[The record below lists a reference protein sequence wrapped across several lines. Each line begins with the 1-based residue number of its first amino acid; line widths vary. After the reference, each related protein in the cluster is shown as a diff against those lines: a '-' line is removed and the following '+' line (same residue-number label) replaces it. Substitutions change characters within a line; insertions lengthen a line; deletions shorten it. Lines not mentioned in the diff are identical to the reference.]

1 MKRAAVVIFVIGSAL
16 ISRASIRGHLSGQAA
31 RAPEFP
37 VVEATISGIQGAMK
51 AGRLTARAL
60 VESYLRR
67 IDAYDQGTGL
77 NAVVVVNPAALA
89 AADALDTEFRKTG
102 KLRPLH
108 GIPIIVKDNYDT
120 ADLPTTG
127 GSLALES
134 SIPPDDAFQVRR
146 LREAGAIVL
155 AKSNMAEWAF
165 SPVLTESSIAGITR
179 NPYDLER
186 VPAGSSGGTAAA
198 VAASFG
204 AAGLGTDTGNSI
216 RGPSSHC
223 ALVGIRPTMGLASRD
238 GIIPLYLRNDVG
250 GPMARTVED
259 AARLLDVIAGPD
271 PADPVTE
278 RGRGRIPKSYLSSLD
293 RNGLRGARIGVFR
306 TYVDQPRGDPRIKEL
321 VERAVADMASAGAV
335 IVDPFTIS
343 DFEGLTKG
351 LWCDMFKADVEAY
364 LATLGPGAPVR
375 TLASIVAS
383 GKYVAANERRL
394 RQALASDPAATAACL
409 DLYSDPRNIKF
420 REAVLKA
427 MDEAQVDVIVYP
439 TWSNPPRK
447 VGDLQS
453 PAGDNSQ
460 IIPPHTGMPGMSV
473 PMGYVDGRWP
483 AGLQLVGR
491 LFDEPA
497 LIRVGYAYEQ
507 ASRHRRPPERFPEL
521 GETIRTGTKEGT
533 PGPFAVEAQ
542 KSPVEASF
550 RALRAVSAKAAWASG
565 SRGVV
570 CRTTDGGATWEA
582 LRVPGGEKLDFRMLA
597 AFDAERAIV
606 ANAGSPGFIFKT
618 TDGGKT
624 WKTVFRDEWPS
635 FFLDALV
642 FWDEKR
648 GLAFGD
654 PIGGTFLALA
664 TEDGGETWKPL
675 PDNVLPAPGE
685 GEAFFAASNGSLA
698 VQGRTL
704 AWLGSG
710 GGPAARVFRSADAG
724 RTFQAFPAPVTA
736 GASTRGIFGLA
747 FRTPREGI
755 AIGGDYR
762 EMDFRDGIAAV
773 THDGGRTWL
782 PLGADGPSGFREAV
796 AFVPGR
802 TDVLAVGPGG
812 SDESLD
818 NGRTWRPFPLDG
830 CHVVA
835 FAPDGTCGWAAG
847 NKGKIVHLLIKQ
859 APEISSSLKSIKGGS
874 GLADKRASLMRRNR
888 GR

>member
-1 MKRAAVVIFVIGSAL
+1 MKRAAAIIFVIGSVL
-16 ISRASIRGHLSGQAA
+16 VSSGLVRGHISGQAA

-37 VVEATISGIQGAMK
+37 VVEATISGIHEAMK

-67 IDAYDQGTGL
+67 IDAYDQTTGL
-77 NAVVVVNPAALA
+77 NAIVVVNPGALA
-89 AADALDTEFRKTG
+89 AAEALDAEFRKTG

-108 GIPIIVKDNYDT
+108 GIPLIIKDNYDT

-127 GSLALES
+127 GSLAMEGS
-134 SIPPDDAFQVRR
+134 VPPDDAFQVGR

-165 SPVLTESSIAGITR
+165 SPVLTESSIAGTTR

-250 GPMARTVED
+250 GPIARTVED
-259 AARLLDVIAGPD
+259 AARLLEVIAGPD
-271 PADPVTE
+271 PADPITE
-278 RGRGRIPKSYLSSLD
+278 HGRGRIPKSYIAFLD

-306 TYVDQPRGDPRIKEL
+306 TYVDAPRGDPRIKEL
-321 VERAVADMASAGAV
+321 VERAIADMSSAGAAV
-335 IVDPFTIS
+335 VDPFTIP
-343 DFEGLTKG
+343 DFETLTKN

-364 LATLGPGAPVR
+364 LATLGPRAPVK
-375 TLASIVAS
+375 TLADIVAS

-394 RQALASDPAATAACL
+394 RQALFSDPAATAACL

-427 MDEAQVDVIVYP
+427 MDEAKVDVIIYP
-439 TWSNPPRK
+439 TWSHPPRK

-460 IIPPHTGMPGMSV
+460 IIPPHTGMPGVSV

-491 LFDEPA
+491 MFDEST
-497 LIRVGYAYEQ
+497 LIRVAYAYEQ
-507 ASRHRRPPERFPEL
+507 MTRHRRPPTRYPEL
-521 GETIRTGTKEGT
+521 GETKTTKAEEGF
-533 PGPFAVEAQ
+533 PSPFTVEAQ
-542 KSPVEASF
+542 KSPVGASF
-550 RALRAVSAKAAWASG
+550 RGLRAVSAKVAWASG
-565 SRGVV
+565 SLGAV

-582 LRVPGGEKLDFRMLA
+582 LRVPGGEGLDFRMLA

-606 ANAGSPGFIFKT
+606 ANAGSPGFIFRT
-618 TDGGKT
+618 ADGGAT
-624 WKTVFRDEWPS
+624 WKAVFRDDWPS
-635 FFLDALV
+635 FFIDALV

-648 GLAFGD
+648 GCAFGD

-664 TEDGGETWKPL
+664 TEDGGETWTPL
-675 PDNVLPAPGE
+675 PAKVLPAPEE

-724 RTFQAFPAPVTA
+724 RTFQTA
-736 GASTRGIFGLA
+736 ATPLTAAKSTRGIFGLA
-747 FRTPREGI
+747 FRTPREGL
-755 AIGGDYR
+755 AVGGDYR

-782 PLGADGPSGFREAV
+782 PVGAAGPSGFRESV

-802 TDVLAVGPGG
+802 TAVLAVGPGG

-835 FAPDGTCGWAAG
+835 IAPDGTCGWAAG
-847 NKGKIVHLLIKQ
+847 NKGKIVRLTIKQ
-859 APEISSSLKSIKGGS
+859 APEISPSLKSIKGGP
-874 GLADKRASLMRRNR
+874 GLADKRSSPMRRNKAR
-888 GR
+888 